1 VPASDGKLLAEIYRE
16 AKVISQ
22 RTQDGQLV
30 LSARIDKG
38 VAGRLKRAGAKVST
52 HPAGGSGA

>member
-1 VPASDGKLLAEIYRE
+1 MVEPVERGFSD

-30 LSARIDKG
+30 LSARIDQNI
-38 VAGRLKRAGAKVST
+38 AGRLKRAGAKVST
-52 HPAGGSGA
+52 ISSS